1 MYAGLD
7 ECRLLEIAGGP
18 SSAEYEADIG
28 KLVYWG
34 LEQGLIVGC
43 EGFVLNPSDWV
54 NACVNA
60 GYNSLADL
68 ALDYLEDAESKS
80 QKEKLVWLRAFLK
93 EELQGP
99 REDSPSFTV
108 WSIDIGSVGFVI
120 CVVVIIEGSPV
131 PIDYFA
137 SVDAGEI
144 EQLLRDRG
152 YLVADSDVENLTDEQ
167 LIALWD

>member
-7 ECRLLEIAGGP
+7 ERRLVEISSDP

-28 KLVYWG
+28 KLIYWG
-34 LEQGLIVGC
+34 LEQGLIEGC
-43 EGFVLNPSDWV
+43 EGFVLNPSD
-54 NACVNA
+54 CVNA

-99 REDSPSFTV
+99 REDSPSFHV
-108 WSIDIGSVGFVI
+108 WPISIGSVGFVI
-120 CVVVIIEGSPV
+120 CVVVVIEGHTPSA
-131 PIDYFA
+131 IDYFA
-137 SVDAGEI
+137 FGDAREI
-144 EQLLRDRG
+144 EQSLRDRG
-152 YLVADSDVENLTDEQ
+152 YLVTESDVEDLTDEQ
-167 LIALWD
+167 LLALWD

>member
-7 ECRLLEIAGGP
+7 ECRLLEIAGDP

-34 LEQGLIVGC
+34 LEQGLIDGC

-54 NACVNA
+54 NVVNA

-80 QKEKLVWLRAFLK
+80 QKEKLVWLRTFLK

-99 REDSPSFTV
+99 REDSPSFHV
-108 WSIDIGSVGFVI
+108 WPISIGSVGFVI
-120 CVVVIIEGSPV
+120 CVVVVIEGSPV

-137 SVDAGEI
+137 SVDAREI

-152 YLVADSDVENLTDEQ
+152 YLVTDSDVENLTDEQ
-167 LIALWD
+167 LLALWD

>member
-7 ECRLLEIAGGP
+7 ERRLVEISSDP

-28 KLVYWG
+28 KLIYWG
-34 LEQGLIVGC
+34 LEQGLIEGC
-43 EGFVLNPSDWV
+43 DGFVLNPSD
-54 NACVNA
+54 CVNA
-60 GYNSLADL
+60 ASNSLDEL
-68 ALDYLEDAESKS
+68 VVDHLDLEDAECAS
-80 QKEKLVWLRAFLK
+80 QKEKLVWLRTFLK

-152 YLVADSDVENLTDEQ
+152 YLVADSDVENLTDEE

>member
-7 ECRLLEIAGGP
+7 ERRLVEISSDP

-28 KLVYWG
+28 KLIYWG
-34 LEQGLIVGC
+34 LEQGLIEGC
-43 EGFVLNPSDWV
+43 DGFVLNPSD
-54 NACVNA
+54 CVNA

-99 REDSPSFTV
+99 REDSPSFHV
-108 WSIDIGSVGFVI
+108 WPISIGSVGFVI
-120 CVVVIIEGSPV
+120 CVVVVIEGHTPSA
-131 PIDYFA
+131 IDYFA
-137 SVDAGEI
+137 FGDAREI

-152 YLVADSDVENLTDEQ
+152 YLVTESDVEDLTDEQ
-167 LIALWD
+167 LLALWD